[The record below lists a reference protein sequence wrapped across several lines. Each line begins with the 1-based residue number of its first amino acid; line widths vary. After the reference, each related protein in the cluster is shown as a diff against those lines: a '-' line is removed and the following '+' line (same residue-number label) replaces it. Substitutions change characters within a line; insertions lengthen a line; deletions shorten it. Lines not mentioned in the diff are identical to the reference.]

1 MNKKL
6 NKKDLLVSAGNPIY
20 IRHPRNDV
28 HNEVTVVV
36 LKLAI
41 PLEPIT
47 GGIVSSQMIKDIEKV
62 ATGFPETNLRFN
74 YNPKAPAVLFTVKGK
89 TECRGNDTPDQRIGD
104 AVALAK
110 AQGKAATVASKV
122 LAAVSSALFD
132 AYDAANNAAYYL
144 YRFAVQEKA
153 YVAEEKYM
161 KVLEKKKKKEEN

>member
-6 NKKDLLVSAGNPIY
+6 NKRDLLVSDGNPLY
-20 IRHPRNDV
+20 IRHPRNDS
-28 HNEVTVVV
+28 HNEVTVVI

-41 PLEPIT
+41 PLEPVT
-47 GGIVSSQMIKDIEKV
+47 GGIVSPQMIKEIEKV
-62 ATGFPETNLRFN
+62 ATGFPETNLQFN

-110 AQGKAATVASKV
+110 AQGKAATVAFKV
-122 LAAVSSALFD
+122 LAVVAHAL
-132 AYDAANNAAYYL
+132 YDALEAAHDACSYL
-144 YRFAVQEKA
+144 ARFAAQERA

-161 KVLEKKKKKEEN
+161 KVLEKKKKEEN

>member
-1 MNKKL
+1 M
-6 NKKDLLVSAGNPIY
+6 GNPIY
-20 IRHPRNDV
+20 IRHPRNGA

-41 PLEPIT
+41 PLGPVT
-47 GGIVSSQMIKDIEKV
+47 GGIITPQMIKEIEKV

-74 YNPKAPAVLFTVKGK
+74 YSPKAPAVLFTVKGK

-110 AQGKAATVASKV
+110 AQGKAATVAYRV

-132 AYDAANNAAYYL
+132 AFDTANDAAYYL
-144 YRFAVQEKA
+144 YNFAKQEKA
-153 YVAEEKYM
+153 YIAEEKYM
-161 KVLEKKKKKEEN
+161 KVLEKKKKEEN

>member
-6 NKKDLLVSAGNPIY
+6 NKRDLLVSTSNPIY
-20 IRHPRNDV
+20 IRHPRNDA

-36 LKLAI
+36 LDLAI

-47 GGIVSSQMIKDIEKV
+47 GGIVTSQMIKEIEKV
-62 ATGFPETNLRFN
+62 ATGFPEANPRFN

-110 AQGKAATVASKV
+110 AQGKAATIASRVLTAVAYALYSAFE
-122 LAAVSSALFD
+122 AAHYACFNLR
-132 AYDAANNAAYYL
+132 
-144 YRFAVQEKA
+144 RFAEQERA

-161 KVLEKKKKKEEN
+161 KALKKKKEKEVN